1 MKNLGY
7 VLTMIGSTIVTSIII
22 YCSVLYISSRAQKT
36 YTQIMFDISDPF
48 TEDKVRVYL
57 KEMNV
62 KYPEVALAQMKL
74 ESANGT
80 SKMFRENNNL
90 FGMKLPKVRP
100 TTALGE
106 KNNHS
111 YYSHWRQSVIDY
123 AMWQSFVMDPE
134 NIASEGD
141 WVEYLD
147 KMYSEDGSY
156 GRKIMT
162 IRKSIQS
169 EEE

>member
-7 VLTMIGSTIVTSIII
+7 VFVTIGTAIFTAVCIYFSTV
-22 YCSVLYISSRAQKT
+22 VISNRAQKT

-48 TEDKVRVYL
+48 TQDKVQHYL
-57 KEMNV
+57 KDLNV

-80 SKMFRENNNL
+80 SSMFRENNNL
-90 FGMKLPKVRP
+90 FGMKLPKKRP

-106 KNNHS
+106 KSNHS
-111 YYSHWRQSVIDY
+111 FYSHWRQSVIDY
-123 AMWQSFVMDPE
+123 AMWQAFVMDPE
-134 NIASEGD
+134 NIDTEGD
-141 WVEYLD
+141 WIAYLD

-156 GRKIMT
+156 GRKITT
-162 IRKSIQS
+162 IRKTIKS
-169 EEE
+169 EE

>member
-1 MKNLGY
+1 MKKNLGY
-7 VLTMIGSTIVTSIII
+7 VLTVIGSTIVTSVII
-22 YCSVLYISSRAQKT
+22 YFSVVFISSRAQKT

-62 KYPEVALAQMKL
+62 KFPEVALAQMKL

-134 NIASEGD
+134 NIASEED

-147 KMYSEDGSY
+147 KIYSEDGSY
-156 GRKIMT
+156 GRKIMN
-162 IRKSIQS
+162 IRSSIKS
-169 EEE
+169 EE

>member
-7 VLTMIGSTIVTSIII
+7 VFTMIGTTIITSIII
-22 YCSVLYISSRAQKT
+22 YFSVVYISNRAQKT
-36 YTQIMFDISDPF
+36 YTQVMFDISDPF
-48 TEDKVRVYL
+48 TEDKVQQYL
-57 KEMNV
+57 KDLRV

-80 SKMFRENNNL
+80 SSMFRENNNL
-90 FGMKLPKVRP
+90 FCMKLPKKRP

-106 KNNHS
+106 KSNHS

-123 AMWQSFVMDPE
+123 AMWQAFVMDPE
-134 NIASEGD
+134 NIDTEQD
-141 WVEYLD
+141 WINYLD

-156 GRKIMT
+156 GRKIT
-162 IRKSIQS
+162 FIRKSIKT
-169 EEE
+169 ED

>member
-7 VLTMIGSTIVTSIII
+7 VFVTIGTAIFTAVCIYFSTV
-22 YCSVLYISSRAQKT
+22 VISNRAQKT

-48 TEDKVRVYL
+48 TEDKVKQYL
-57 KEMNV
+57 KDLNV

-80 SKMFRENNNL
+80 SSMFRENNNL
-90 FGMKLPKVRP
+90 FGMKLPKKRP

-111 YYSHWRQSVIDY
+111 FYSHWRQSVIDY
-123 AMWQSFVMDPE
+123 AMWQAFVMDPE
-134 NIASEGD
+134 NIDTEGD
-141 WVEYLD
+141 WISYLD

-156 GRKIMT
+156 GRKITT
-162 IRKSIQS
+162 IRKTIKS
-169 EEE
+169 EE

>member
-1 MKNLGY
+1 
-7 VLTMIGSTIVTSIII
+7 
-22 YCSVLYISSRAQKT
+22 
-36 YTQIMFDISDPF
+36 
-48 TEDKVRVYL
+48 
-57 KEMNV
+57 
-62 KYPEVALAQMKL
+62 
-74 ESANGT
+74 
-80 SKMFRENNNL
+80 
-90 FGMKLPKVRP
+90 MKLPKFRP

-147 KMYSEDGSY
+147 KIYSEDGSY
-156 GRKIMT
+156 GRKIMN
-162 IRKSIQS
+162 IRSSIKS
-169 EEE
+169 EE